1 MLKTTLM
8 AAASLGV
15 AATASAH
22 ASDPMQTDRAP
33 VELVQMQ
40 THAAIDADTTAVSPV
55 AKKVGLLAAAA
66 AISALLVRIIGW
78 RAISGAITRTGA
90 GIKSAAETVARVPV
104 AAAKAV
110 ARATSGPVRY
120 AMLMASMG
128 LTAFVGVGI
137 YDVEWLGGLVIGAAL
152 VGLSWYG
159 ARRTA
164 HAFAFQRNRSRADVV
179 RADAARAEADR
190 DSKES

>member
-1 MLKTTLM
+1 
-8 AAASLGV
+8 
-15 AATASAH
+15 
-22 ASDPMQTDRAP
+22 
-33 VELVQMQ
+33 
-40 THAAIDADTTAVSPV
+40 
-55 AKKVGLLAAAA
+55 
-66 AISALLVRIIGW
+66 
-78 RAISGAITRTGA
+78 
-90 GIKSAAETVARVPV
+90 
-104 AAAKAV
+104 
-110 ARATSGPVRY
+110 
-120 AMLMASMG
+120 MLMASMG